1 VTAGLVALAACGGTD
16 NGSDAATGTDD
27 AGHCGTEEVEA
38 DVRGEQVATP
48 EVTGPVTG
56 GERGVPFNP
65 LPARLVDEPGLR
77 RERGAEVLGVLR
89 LPQAGACLGQRGQR
103 G

>member
-27 AGHCGTEEVEA
+27 AGHGGTEEVEA

-56 GERGVPFNP
+56 GEPGFRSIPCLRGWSTNP
-65 LPARLVDEPGLR
+65 A
-77 RERGAEVLGVLR
+77 
-89 LPQAGACLGQRGQR
+89 
-103 G
+103 